1 MIRKFISEL
10 VGTMLL
16 VIFGCGTAVVATNYL
31 TGLGAQNA
39 GPQVYLYFGLIV
51 ALAFGLVLMALVY
64 TIGKVSGSH
73 VNPAVSIAATIDG
86 RISIFECVYYIC
98 AQIAGGIL
106 GALVISW
113 LFHSAEVLGAN
124 GFGELSALGATIT
137 TTGVAFAVEAILT
150 FMFVLVVLAV
160 SKKDSCTNGIVIG
173 LALTLVH
180 IIGIP
185 FTGTSVNPARSIGP
199 AILTGGEALNQ
210 LWLFI
215 LAPLVGGILAA
226 LFYKFVI
233 AAEEERPAIV
243 TEVEEIIFEDDD
255 DDDDEDEKPKR
266 AARKTTTRKPK
277 AKKE

>member
-16 VIFGCGTAVVATNYL
+16 VIFGCGTAVVATSYL
-31 TGLGAQNA
+31 TSLGAQNV
-39 GPQVYLYFGLIV
+39 GPQLYLYFGLII
-51 ALAFGLVLMALVY
+51 ALAFGLILMALVY

-86 RISIFECVYYIC
+86 RISIFECVYYVC

-106 GALVISW
+106 GALVLSW
-113 LFHSAEVLGAN
+113 LFHSSEVLGAN
-124 GFGELSALGATIT
+124 GFKELSALGANIT

-150 FMFVLVVLAV
+150 FLFVLVVLSV
-160 SKKDSCTNGIVIG
+160 SKKESNTNGIVIG

-180 IIGIP
+180 IMGIP

-199 AILTGGEALNQ
+199 AILTGGDALSQ

-215 LAPLVGGILAA
+215 LAPIVGGILAA

-233 AAEEERPAIV
+233 AADEKEPAMV

-255 DDDDEDEKPKR
+255 DDDDEEEKPKR
-266 AARKTTTRKPK
+266 ARKTAGRKPR

>member
-16 VIFGCGTAVVATNYL
+16 VIFGCGTAVVASSYL
-31 TGLGAQNA
+31 TSLQA
-39 GPQVYLYFGLIV
+39 GTSLAYLYFGLII

-64 TIGKVSGSH
+64 TIGKVSGAH
-73 VNPAVSIAATIDG
+73 VNPAVSVAATIDG

-124 GFGELSALGATIT
+124 GFKELSALGATIT

-150 FMFVLVVLAV
+150 FMFVLVVLSV
-160 SKKDSCTNGIVIG
+160 SKKESCTNGLVIG

-199 AILTGGEALNQ
+199 AILTGGDALSQ

-215 LAPLVGGILAA
+215 VAPLVGGIIAA

-233 AAEEERPAIV
+233 AADETQPAMI
-243 TEVEEIIFEDDD
+243 TEVEEIIFEDDED
-255 DDDDEDEKPKR
+255 DDEEDEKPKR
-266 AARKTTTRKPK
+266 TARKTTTRKPR